1 MDGSQLGGRFDDA
14 TGGDGRT
21 GRNLSVVVA
30 NEAGKLEQALPLVHD
45 RSLLTVSSAEA
56 LMRESRV
63 TLTFKLHDETIC
75 VNVTAIQTS
84 TRTCSNHIK

>member
-1 MDGSQLGGRFDDA
+1 MDGSQLGGRSDDS

-45 RSLLTVSSAEA
+45 RSLLTVS
-56 LMRESRV
+56 
-63 TLTFKLHDETIC
+63 
-75 VNVTAIQTS
+75 
-84 TRTCSNHIK
+84 

>member
-45 RSLLTVSSAEA
+45 RSLLTVS
-56 LMRESRV
+56 
-63 TLTFKLHDETIC
+63 
-75 VNVTAIQTS
+75 
-84 TRTCSNHIK
+84 